1 MRLLYIAN
9 IRLPTEKAH
18 GIQIMYM
25 CEAFARAG
33 VEVEL
38 VVPQGPAAP
47 ADPFQYYGVERLFT
61 ITRLPSVIRPGWGRI
76 GFWIRAMSFAR
87 AAARYLR
94 QSAFDYVYS
103 RDKLVLL
110 SLPRTTPCIWEV
122 HGPEARPLMRI
133 LGERARMVVAITHS
147 LAALCHANGIAKEKI
162 VVAPDGVDLAQFSVA
177 LSRQEARQ
185 KLALPLEKKII
196 VYTGHLYI
204 HKGAYTL
211 ATAASQMRDSAD
223 ILIVFVGGTDVDLA
237 HFRKAHEVD
246 THIRIVGQRPHSE
259 IPYYLRS
266 ADVLV
271 LPNSSTSDTSRLYT
285 SPMKLFEYMASGTPI
300 VASDI
305 EAVREVVDESMVSF
319 FTPDDS
325 TDLAR
330 CVKEVLANYSEAQ
343 RKADTTLSVVG
354 KYSWNT
360 RAQAILSRIQEL

>member
-1 MRLLYIAN
+1 MKLLYIAN

-18 GIQIMYM
+18 GIQIMHM

-33 VEVEL
+33 AEVEL
-38 VVPQGPAAP
+38 VVPQGSAAP

-61 ITRLPSVIRPGWGRI
+61 ITRLPSVIRAGWGRI

-94 QSAFDYVYS
+94 QREFDYVYS

-110 SLPRTTPCIWEV
+110 TLASTVPCIWEV

-133 LGERARMVVAITHS
+133 LGERARTVVAITHS

-162 VVAPDGVDLAQFSVA
+162 MVAPDGVAPAQFSIA
-177 LSRQEARQ
+177 LSREEARQ

-196 VYTGHLYI
+196 VYTGHLYA

-211 ATAASQMRDSAD
+211 ANAASHMRDSAD

-237 HFRKAHEVD
+237 HFRKAYGH
-246 THIRIVGQRPHSE
+246 TANILIVGQRPHAD
-259 IPYYLRS
+259 IPYYLRA

-271 LPNSSTSDTSRLYT
+271 IPNSAISESSRLYT

-300 VASDI
+300 VASDT

-319 FTPDDS
+319 FIPDDS
-325 TDLAR
+325 IDLAR
-330 CVKEVLANYSEAQ
+330 RVEEVLVTYRDAQ
-343 RKADTTLSVVG
+343 RKADTTLSIVG
-354 KYSWNT
+354 QYSWNT
-360 RAQAILSRIQEL
+360 RAQAILARIQEL